1 MVAQG
6 YIGRN
11 PADSSV
17 VISRQSFTASG
28 ITTDFTFASGYTVGY
43 FDLYINGVK
52 LVEGSDYTASDSATF
67 AVLNGGAQDG
77 DVLEGVAYKAFNLGD
92 ASRIGIQSAGI
103 QIGNAE
109 TLNFVGTGN
118 TFSVNGTTIDVS
130 ISGSAGA
137 GGTWATYDSNT
148 GITTNKKVKIDN
160 KLEVTGFTTLTG
172 GARWNSTFHG
182 MDDGQMYF
190 GDGYDLRIVHDGN
203 TQNSKIWQWGPGE
216 LQIHTN
222 TNIAFNHQDSVNSG
236 NIGSMAQFIRE
247 GACELYHN
255 DSKKF
260 ETTGTGATVY
270 GTTQSQQLNVSGV
283 STFSNN
289 VTVDGGDITLTSQGD
304 KLIFTADA
312 SNPASGGAIE
322 ISTSGSGTAEI
333 SGNSNQL
340 RIYNQQDANHSIA
353 MRAGEYYFQDES
365 ANYYALFSSG
375 AVKLYHPNTAGGI
388 TDQKLETTADGIAVA
403 GIVTASSG
411 IVTYYGDGSNLT
423 GIEAG
428 ISTAAHVANNSVV
441 TLNLT
446 AAQDHKIT
454 ATGICTI
461 TVTGG
466 TEADSHTVRLIN
478 SGIATVG
485 FSTYF
490 LFPSGSTPSL
500 PEADGSISLLSF
512 TVNRVGAGGTQL
524 LTGASLNYS

>member
-6 YIGRN
+6 YIGRH
-11 PADSSV
+11 PGDSSV

-43 FDLYINGVK
+43 FDLYINGVR
-52 LVEGSDYTASDSATF
+52 LIEGTDYTASDSATF
-67 AVLNGGAQDG
+67 TVLNGGAQNG

-148 GITTNKKVKIDN
+148 GITTTKKVKIDN
-160 KLEVTGFTTLTG
+160 SLEVTGVSTFTGIATFASNIDANGGITATTGTFEDLTGAGAIVFSTGDGILDDSPSLSYTSGTNTLNVQNIDVDGHTELDQLRVSGFSTLQG
-172 GARWNSTFHG
+172 GARWYSTLHG
-182 MDDGQMYF
+182 MDNGQMYF
-190 GDGYDLRIVHDGN
+190 GDSYDLRIVHDGN

-222 TNIAFNHQDSVNSG
+222 TKIAFNHQDSANSG

-260 ETTGTGATVY
+260 ETT
-270 GTTQSQQLNVSGV
+270 TT
-283 STFSNN
+283 
-289 VTVDGGDITLTSQGD
+289 
-304 KLIFTADA
+304 
-312 SNPASGGAIE
+312 
-322 ISTSGSGTAEI
+322 
-333 SGNSNQL
+333 
-340 RIYNQQDANHSIA
+340 
-353 MRAGEYYFQDES
+353 
-365 ANYYALFSSG
+365 
-375 AVKLYHPNTAGGI
+375 
-388 TDQKLETTADGIAVA
+388 GIAVS
-403 GIVTASSG
+403 GIVTATSG
-411 IVTYYGDGSNLT
+411 IVTYYGDGQYLT
-423 GIEAG
+423 GIEVG
-428 ISTAAHVANNSVV
+428 LTTAAHVANNAVV
-441 TLNLT
+441 TLDLT

-466 TEADSHTVRLIN
+466 IEADSHTVRLIN

-490 LFPSGSTPSL
+490 LFPSGATPSL

>member
-43 FDLYINGVK
+43 FDLYINGVR
-52 LVEGSDYTASDSATF
+52 LVEGTDYTASDSATF

-92 ASRIGIQSAGI
+92 TYTSKVGIQSAGI
-103 QIGNAE
+103 VIGNAE

-118 TFSVNGTTIDVS
+118 TFAVNGTTIDVS
-130 ISGSAGA
+130 ISGGAGA
-137 GGTWATYDSNT
+137 GGTWTSYDSYS
-148 GITTNKKVKIDN
+148 GITTTKKVKIDN
-160 KLEVTGFTTLTG
+160 NLEVTGV
-172 GARWNSTFHG
+172 STFNNAVDING
-182 MDDGQMYF
+182 TVDF
-190 GDGYDLRIVHDGN
+190 STTTTFNGDVDVKAHVEFDGN
-203 TQNSKIWQWGPGE
+203 AGTSSLFMYDDNGIYLGSNNDAVI
-216 LQIHTN
+216 IYN
-222 TNIAFNHQDSVNSG
+222 NSG
-236 NIGSMAQFIRE
+236 NIVR
-247 GACELYHN
+247 
-255 DSKKF
+255 F
-260 ETTGTGATVY
+260 ER
-270 GTTQSQQLNVSGV
+270 
-283 STFSNN
+283 
-289 VTVDGGDITLTSQGD
+289 
-304 KLIFTADA
+304 
-312 SNPASGGAIE
+312 
-322 ISTSGSGTAEI
+322 SGTAGEI
-333 SGNSNQL
+333 EIDASPVTLKHSDSTRLQTTDTGVTINGSLDVSGITTFGGASNFNSTINVADDIVANFGASSDG
-340 RIYNQQDANHSIA
+340 RIFFEN
-353 MRAGEYYFQDES
+353 S
-365 ANYYALFSSG
+365 ANEFHVRVPGGSGKLTLGAGAPVQITNEDGNTNRAVFTSSG
-375 AVKLYHPNTAGGI
+375 ATI
-388 TDQKLETTADGIAVA
+388 TGV
-403 GIVTASSG
+403 VTATGSVQVGSGQSFGSSG
-411 IVTYYGDGSNLT
+411 ASAAVYYGDGSNLT
-423 GIEAG
+423 GIAAG

-490 LFPSGSTPSL
+490 LFPSGATPSL

>member
-11 PADSSV
+11 PGDSSV

-67 AVLNGGAQDG
+67 TVMNGGAQDG

-118 TFSVNGTTIDVS
+118 TFRVNGSVIDVS
-130 ISGSAGA
+130 ISSAGA
-137 GGTWATYDSNT
+137 GGTWTSYDSYS
-148 GITTNKKVKIDN
+148 GITTTKKVKIQND
-160 KLEVTGFTTLTG
+160 LEVTGVTTSTGGFSGNLTG
-172 GARWNSTFHG
+172 NVT
-182 MDDGQMYF
+182 
-190 GDGYDLRIVHDGN
+190 GN
-203 TQNSKIWQWGPGE
+203 VTGNADTATTA
-216 LQIHTN
+216 TN
-222 TNIAFNHQDSVNSG
+222 AQGLTGSPSISVADVTAS
-236 NIGSMAQFIRE
+236 
-247 GACELYHN
+247 
-255 DSKKF
+255 
-260 ETTGTGATVY
+260 
-270 GTTQSQQLNVSGV
+270 QLNVSGV
-283 STFSNN
+283 STFA
-289 VTVDGGDITLTSQGD
+289 G
-304 KLIFTADA
+304 A
-312 SNPASGGAIE
+312 SNFNNTINVADDIEANFGASSDGRIFFENSANEFHVRVPG
-322 ISTSGSGTAEI
+322 GSGKLTLGAGAPVQITNEDGNTNRAVFTSNGATITGVVTATGSVQVG
-333 SGNSNQL
+333 SGQSF
-340 RIYNQQDANHSIA
+340 
-353 MRAGEYYFQDES
+353 G
-365 ANYYALFSSG
+365 SSG
-375 AVKLYHPNTAGGI
+375 ASA
-388 TDQKLETTADGIAVA
+388 AV
-403 GIVTASSG
+403 
-411 IVTYYGDGSNLT
+411 YYGDGSNLT
-423 GIEAG
+423 GIAVGLTTEAL
-428 ISTAAHVANNSVV
+428 VANNSVV
-441 TLNLT
+441 TLDLT
-446 AAQDHKIT
+446 KQDHKIT

-490 LFPSGSTPSL
+490 LFPSGATPSL

>member
-43 FDLYINGVK
+43 FDLYINGVR
-52 LVEGSDYTASDSATF
+52 LVEGTDYTASDSATF
-67 AVLNGGAQDG
+67 TVMNGGAQDG

-92 ASRIGIQSAGI
+92 TYTSKVGIQSAGI
-103 QIGNAE
+103 AIGNAE

-118 TFSVNGTTIDVS
+118 TFAVNGTTIDVS
-130 ISGSAGA
+130 ISSAGA
-137 GGTWATYDSNT
+137 GGTWTTYDSNT
-148 GITTNKKVKIDN
+148 GITTTKKVKIDN
-160 KLEVTGFTTLTG
+160 NLEVTGV
-172 GARWNSTFHG
+172 STFNSAVDFSTTTTFNGNVDVKSHVEF
-182 MDDGQMYF
+182 DGTAGSSQLYMYDEN
-190 GDGYDLRIVHDGN
+190 GIYLGTNNDA
-203 TQNSKIWQWGPGE
+203 KI
-216 LQIHTN
+216 IYN
-222 TNIAFNHQDSVNSG
+222 NSG
-236 NIGSMAQFIRE
+236 NIVRFERSGTAGEIEIDASPVTLKHSDSTRLQTTDTGVTINGS
-247 GACELYHN
+247 L
-255 DSKKF
+255 D
-260 ETTGTGATVY
+260 
-270 GTTQSQQLNVSGV
+270 VSGI
-283 STFSNN
+283 STFQ
-289 VTVDGGDITLTSQGD
+289 DHI
-304 KLIFTADA
+304 KLIDNKELHLGYSQDMRIFHNGSQNGIVCTD
-312 SNPASGGAIE
+312 SLVIDTGNRLFLDNDNGVNIR
-322 ISTSGSGTAEI
+322 SGSGNESVATFNTDG
-333 SGNSNQL
+333 SVDL
-340 RIYNQQDANHSIA
+340 YYDDAKK
-353 MRAGEYYFQDES
+353 F
-365 ANYYALFSSG
+365 
-375 AVKLYHPNTAGGI
+375 
-388 TDQKLETTADGIAVA
+388 ETTADGIAVV
-403 GIVTASSG
+403 GVVTASSG

-423 GIEAG
+423 GIAVGLATEAL
-428 ISTAAHVANNSVV
+428 VANNSVV
-441 TLNLT
+441 TLDLT
-446 AAQDHKIT
+446 KQDHKIT

>member
-6 YIGRN
+6 YIGRH
-11 PADSSV
+11 PGDSSV

-67 AVLNGGAQDG
+67 TVMNGGAQDG

-92 ASRIGIQSAGI
+92 ASRIGIQSAGV

-118 TFSVNGTTIDVS
+118 TFSVNGSVIDVS
-130 ISGSAGA
+130 ISSAGA
-137 GGTWATYDSNT
+137 GGTWTTYDSST
-148 GITTNKKVKIDN
+148 GITTTKKVKIQND
-160 KLEVTGFTTLTG
+160 LEVTGVTTSTGGFSGNLTG
-172 GARWNSTFHG
+172 NADTA
-182 MDDGQMYF
+182 
-190 GDGYDLRIVHDGN
+190 
-203 TQNSKIWQWGPGE
+203 TTA
-216 LQIHTN
+216 TN
-222 TNIAFNHQDSVNSG
+222 AQGLTGSPSISVADVTAS
-236 NIGSMAQFIRE
+236 
-247 GACELYHN
+247 
-255 DSKKF
+255 
-260 ETTGTGATVY
+260 
-270 GTTQSQQLNVSGV
+270 QLNVSGI
-283 STFSNN
+283 STFNGKTRILDDVEFHVGTNGASGNYKFYRDSGNTRNILYEDISGAEARFISNI
-289 VTVDGGDITLTSQGD
+289 GGDSTAAFRFFKGGSQLARFSVNNIELFAGNAV
-304 KLIFTADA
+304 KFQTT
-312 SNPASGGAIE
+312 ASGIDVTGHTETDTLNVSGICTA
-322 ISTSGSGTAEI
+322 TGGVQVGSGQ
-333 SGNSNQL
+333 SFG
-340 RIYNQQDANHSIA
+340 
-353 MRAGEYYFQDES
+353 
-365 ANYYALFSSG
+365 SSG
-375 AVKLYHPNTAGGI
+375 ASA
-388 TDQKLETTADGIAVA
+388 AV
-403 GIVTASSG
+403 
-411 IVTYYGDGSNLT
+411 YYGDGSNLT
-423 GIEAG
+423 GIEVGLTTEAL
-428 ISTAAHVANNSVV
+428 VANNSVV
-441 TLNLT
+441 TLDLT
-446 AAQDHKIT
+446 KQDHKIT

>member
-11 PADSSV
+11 PGDSSV

-43 FDLYINGVK
+43 FDLYINGVR
-52 LVEGSDYTASDSATF
+52 LIEGTDYTASDSATF
-67 AVLNGGAQDG
+67 TVMNGGAQDG

-92 ASRIGIQSAGI
+92 TYTSKVGIQSAGVP
-103 QIGNAE
+103 IGNAE

-118 TFSVNGTTIDVS
+118 TFSINGTTIDVS
-130 ISGSAGA
+130 ISSAGA
-137 GGTWATYDSNT
+137 GGTWTTYDSNT
-148 GITTNKKVKIDN
+148 GITTTKKVKIDN
-160 KLEVTGFTTLTG
+160 SLEVTGVSTFTGIATFAGNIDANGGITATTGTFEDLLGAGAIVFSTGDGVLDDHASFSYTSGTSTLNVQNIDVDGQTELYRANVSG
-172 GARWNSTFHG
+172 FSTLGSGARWYTTFHG
-182 MDDGQMYF
+182 MDNGQMYF

-222 TNIAFNHQDSVNSG
+222 TNIAFNHQDSANSG

-260 ETTGTGATVY
+260 ETTTTGI
-270 GTTQSQQLNVSGV
+270 SVS
-283 STFSNN
+283 
-289 VTVDGGDITLTSQGD
+289 
-304 KLIFTADA
+304 
-312 SNPASGGAIE
+312 
-322 ISTSGSGTAEI
+322 
-333 SGNSNQL
+333 
-340 RIYNQQDANHSIA
+340 
-353 MRAGEYYFQDES
+353 
-365 ANYYALFSSG
+365 
-375 AVKLYHPNTAGGI
+375 
-388 TDQKLETTADGIAVA
+388 
-403 GIVTASSG
+403 GIVTATSG

-423 GIEAG
+423 GIAVGLATEAL
-428 ISTAAHVANNSVV
+428 VANNSVV
-441 TLNLT
+441 TLDLT
-446 AAQDHKIT
+446 KQDHKIT

-490 LFPSGSTPSL
+490 LFPSGATPSL

-512 TVNRVGAGGTQL
+512 TVNKVGAGGTQL